1 MKDHFTEFK
10 SDLQCGLD
18 ISFTI
23 KKKKPLNH
31 LLYISKKV
39 QVVIF
44 RKK

>member
-10 SDLQCGLD
+10 SDLPCGLD

-23 KKKKPLNH
+23 KKKPLNH